1 MEQEIEKELDAEA
14 GLRSSSETEKQED
27 IYNQLKVLH
36 TDVHHLSQGVQE
48 VEKKAETLSGEEE
61 KESVVGDI
69 NSIISVHYDTLRWI
83 ERTASNLNDKLDH
96 LEGLH

>member
-1 MEQEIEKELDAEA
+1 MAKH
-14 GLRSSSETEKQED
+14 ED

-48 VEKKAETLSGEEE
+48 VETKAGTLSGEEK

-83 ERTASNLNDKLDH
+83 ERTASSLNDKLDH